1 MMDTPT
7 PRNVPIIAQEAA
19 PEYTHCDND
28 TTQLRAS
35 GCRSCS
41 QMIQENGIT
50 RCQTLMLDINL
61 IISANEIV
69 CPEGVW

>member
-7 PRNVPIIAQEAA
+7 PRDVPVIAAEAA
-19 PEYTHCDND
+19 PEYTYCESQI
-28 TTQLRAS
+28 TQMRS
-35 GCRSCS
+35 TGCRSCS
-41 QMIQENGIT
+41 QMIEESGIT
-50 RCQTLMLDINL
+50 RCQSLSLDINL